1 MHGFPKVD
9 KEKVLELRSK
19 GLTPSQVAKRLDV
32 TVGSVWKV
40 FREQDGLPLSV
51 HEMMELFQSI
61 LGNMSD
67 GVLIVDTGGAIKMCN
82 PVAERLFGYPE
93 GDLLEHN
100 ISLVF
105 PGLCIGQ
112 EPAKDIGPQEIQGA
126 RKGGATFQVESIVRR
141 TAHGKQSMFI
151 VIVRD
156 GMDRRQAEQR
166 LIYLAHFDA
175 LTGLPTRSLFLDRAN
190 HALAR
195 AGNDDKLVAI
205 MYVDLDHFKTVNDD
219 LGHHAGD
226 QLLKATAERI
236 TSCLREVDT
245 VSRMGGD
252 EFTIILESI
261 PHIDIASMVAQKL
274 LEAMHESFRL
284 EGHEVHITAS
294 IGITIYPFDDKDL
307 NGLLKDADQAMYRA
321 KQAGRNCYQFFDA
334 TMTENTDAIRMT
346 ETQIEHALERNELH
360 LYYQPRVDLS
370 SGCITGVEALL
381 RWAHP
386 QRGLLAADSFIPS
399 LERSRMIYAVDE
411 WVLHTACAQNQHW
424 EADGLPPMRVIV
436 NISPY
441 RLRRK
446 GLAGLVSKVLKETG
460 LKPEQLELDV
470 PAENLVGTGKAKYN
484 ATLCELR
491 ALGIHIALADCASD
505 NPFLDARQR
514 LPVDVMK
521 IDRSFVQNISVDS
534 DQAEL
539 VQAIVALARAK
550 KLKVVAEGVET
561 EEQLDILRH
570 YGCDMIQGFL
580 FSKPVASEELT
591 RLLQEGKRLV

>member
-19 GLTPSQVAKRLDV
+19 GLNPSQIAKRLGV
-32 TVGSVWKV
+32 TVSSAWRV
-40 FREQDGLPLSV
+40 FRQQDGLPLSAPK
-51 HEMMELFQSI
+51 MMELLQSI

-67 GVLIVDTGGAIKMCN
+67 GALIVDAGGAIKMCN
-82 PVAERLFGYPE
+82 PVMERLFGYSE
-93 GDLLEHN
+93 GELLEHN

-105 PGLCIGQ
+105 PGLCMGQ
-112 EPAKDIGPQEIQGA
+112 EPAKDIGPKEIQGA
-126 RKGGATFQVESIVRR
+126 RKGGATFQVESIVHRIS
-141 TAHGKQSMFI
+141 HGKQSMFT

-156 GMDRRQAEQR
+156 GINRRQAEQR

-190 HALAR
+190 HALVR
-195 AGNDDKLVAI
+195 ASNDDKLVAI

-226 QLLKATAERI
+226 LLLKAMATRI

-245 VSRMGGD
+245 VSRIGGD

-274 LEAMHESFRL
+274 LEAMHESFCL

-321 KQAGRNCYQFFDA
+321 KQAGRNRYQFFDA
-334 TMTENTDAIRMT
+334 AMTENTDAIRIT
-346 ETQIEHALERNELH
+346 ETQIERALKRNELH
-360 LYYQPRVDLS
+360 LYYQPRVDLL

-381 RWAHP
+381 RWTHP
-386 QRGLLAADSFIPS
+386 QLGLLSAESFIPS

-424 EADGLPPMRVIV
+424 VEDGLPPMRVIV

-470 PAENLVGTGKAKYN
+470 PAENLVGTGKAKYH
-484 ATLCELR
+484 ATLSDLR

-521 IDRSFVQNISVDS
+521 IDRSFVQNVSVDS

-561 EEQLDILRH
+561 EEQLDILRK

-591 RLLQEGKRLV
+591 RLLREDRRLA